1 MGEGP
6 LPSPLPAP
14 AVEVCEITSRRD
26 RAAFVEFPW
35 EIYRGDKQW
44 VPPLLL
50 DRHEFI
56 DPKKH
61 PFYKHGAAALFLAR
75 RAGRVVGRILAADDP
90 RFNEAHGTNQGV
102 FGMFESVDDPRV
114 AHALLDAARGWLA
127 ARGRTAVQ
135 GPIDYSMNYPCGLLI
150 DGFDTPPRM
159 LMNHNPAYY
168 AGLFESWGLAK
179 VKDLFC
185 WWYTDQGNVAQRFAK
200 VAKRLEERGGYTI
213 RPVRLAD
220 YKNEV
225 QNLKK
230 LYNEAL
236 VENWGFVKMT
246 DAEFEHMAGELRR
259 LVDPNLVL
267 IAEVQG
273 APVGFSLT
281 LSDVN
286 EALRHVNGRLTTF
299 GLPIGLLKLLYHFR
313 RAKTGRLMAL
323 GVLPQYR
330 RRGIIENLIVRTS
343 NYGKHT
349 MKYTG
354 AELGWTLEDNDL
366 INRAIQATGAV
377 KYKTYRIYEKKW

>member
-1 MGEGP
+1 MTAGG
-6 LPSPLPAP
+6 
-14 AVEVCEITSRRD
+14 VEISEVTSRRD
-26 RAAFVEFPW
+26 RAAFLEFPW
-35 EIYRGDKQW
+35 EIYRGDPLW

-50 DRHEFI
+50 ERGEFI

-61 PFYKHGAAALFLAR
+61 PFYRHGAAALFLAR
-75 RAGRVVGRILAADDP
+75 RQGRVVGRIMAADDP
-90 RFNEAHGTNQGV
+90 NFNKAHGTNQGV
-102 FGMFESVDDPRV
+102 FGLFESIDDETV
-114 AHALLDAARGWLA
+114 AQSLLESAKGWLS
-127 ARGRTAVQ
+127 ARGRTAIQ

-159 LMNHNPAYY
+159 LMNHNPPYY
-168 AGLFESWGLAK
+168 ARLLESWGLAK
-179 VKDLFC
+179 AKDLFC
-185 WWYTDQGNVAQRFAK
+185 WWYTDQAEIARRFAR
-200 VAKRLEERGGYTI
+200 VVKRLEKRGEYTI
-213 RPVRLAD
+213 RPVRLND

-236 VENWGFVKMT
+236 LENWGFVRMT

-267 IAEVQG
+267 IAEVGG

-281 LSDVN
+281 LSDLN
-286 EALRHVNGRLTTF
+286 EALRHINGRLTTF
-299 GLPIGLLKLLYHFR
+299 GLPIGLFKLLYHLK

-343 NYGKHT
+343 EYGKYT

-366 INRAIQATGAV
+366 INRAIQATGAL
-377 KYKTYRIYEKKW
+377 KYKTYRIYEKNWGQATP